1 MKNNDNLFDIFA
13 FLAMVGIVMTFSEI
27 EKFDKSQSEKD
38 TTEKQCKCTGNH
50 CKNQQDFPKE
60 ILSDI
65 TECQKLLVDIKQK
78 LVSVIK

>member
-1 MKNNDNLFDIFA
+1 MKNNDLLSDFFA
-13 FLAMVGIVMTFSEI
+13 FSVLTLSTN
-27 EKFDKSQSEKD
+27 EKAEKSQEEKD
-38 TTEKQCKCTGNH
+38 TAEKSNFEKQCKCTGNN

>member
-1 MKNNDNLFDIFA
+1 MKNIDNFLVYFIVLSAIA
-13 FLAMVGIVMTFSEI
+13 FT
-27 EKFDKSQSEKD
+27 EKEKAEKSQTEKD

-78 LVSVIK
+78 LV